1 MSFIPSK
8 GKWHL
13 EYWAKKASTAFT
25 KDCLVGKT
33 SGAETVEPATSS
45 SGDILGINIKTIAS
59 TDLDYASKTLI
70 PILVPNSSNCEMY
83 GTVTGTLVATTDP
96 GTKFDLSDSVTVDKA
111 ATTTKILLCKKFISA
126 TLGIFSLSGYS
137 AQNR

>member
-13 EYWAKKASTAFT
+13 EFWPKKASTAYT
-25 KDCLVGKT
+25 KDCLVIKT
-33 SGAETVEPATSS
+33 AGAGTVEAAVAG

-59 TDLDYASKTLI
+59 TDLDYAANTLI
-70 PILVPNSSNCEMY
+70 PILVPNSITCEMY
-83 GTVTGTLVATTDP
+83 GTVTGTLATTDP

-126 TLGIFSLSGYS
+126 TLGVFTLSGYS
-137 AQNR
+137 GQNR

>member
-8 GKWHL
+8 GKWHI

-25 KDCLVGKT
+25 KDCLVSKT
-33 SGAETVEPATSS
+33 SGAETVEPSTSATTNV
-45 SGDILGINIKTIAS
+45 LGINIKTIAA
-59 TDLDYASKTLI
+59 TDLDYASKTQI
-70 PILVPNSSNCEMY
+70 PVLVPNSPTCEMY

-96 GTKFDLSDSVTVDKA
+96 GTKFDLSDSVTVNKA

-126 TLGIFSLSGYS
+126 TLGVFSLAGYS
-137 AQNR
+137 GQNL